1 MAAANSHTDA
11 YDGDPAPP
19 LNQLSVDIDMQH
31 QALEQYN
38 QQQGTPVNELDT
50 LPQQIAT
57 TDQPR
62 HSMHNTPSFNHL
74 LAPAPQSMARMPMV
88 ADNASPQFGD
98 NTGIQQP
105 FQSSSTPFSTPVRF
119 GHGLLPPHTPDVKFM
134 PPSRLGTPMSQ
145 NQTRMVQYQPMQYF
159 QHQPNMTQYTGGY
172 GQAQAQPYFPRPRPQ
187 TAAAIHQLQRPAIN
201 FADEQMR
208 VHHHAERLALLDR
221 QAAQY
226 RVTQQQEVWAG
237 PFPGYR
243 PRPPSP
249 PMIQDRPQTNN
260 DNTQAF
266 DRYQVVQQPTMMPI
280 YSRVPLQPM
289 PTNNI
294 ELEGTGTAQG
304 RSDGPSL
311 VPKRKTPR
319 QCPAASTSNMRTA
332 RAISVAP
339 QPQRVLAP
347 HPNNDMSR
355 HNMPAY
361 NPPAMNGNVAADM
374 AAHQLVQ
381 AFVNRHQNNPLAVNT
396 FYRLAANFNNHIINE
411 NQFYVDVYKLFYMLG
426 SNDFLI
432 QLYHQRPFTW
442 RNTPLQWFHQAI
454 QHECDD
460 QVLEVM
466 AERVMRTGRVDRLMG
481 SAQGTVPPSTS
492 NQPANPPALGQQQTT
507 ETKIVNLKLSRS
519 ALQNI
524 RQSGQFMPD
533 ALPAPADG
541 AIDTAIHGAVDVV
554 ALNGAD
560 GAGDPWD
567 NNDFLEESV
576 PLKRTKKKVPMK
588 GYRAGQGDV
597 DPNVETS
604 ATNRRSSRQT
614 HAALTVPQA
623 EHEMSFP
630 PVGTPAQDSAIGVD
644 EGDEHGDIED
654 EDEDDGDEGD
664 DGDFDGPTRKG
675 SKNSRSIGPKVRA
688 KRAISRDTAKLPGS
702 EVPHVGKIY
711 PTRRAILARDD
722 KPYIHNACGQG
733 FKHPDDVR
741 KHHNQN
747 CDSAKTLQGEK
758 KSLWNDHA
766 SCKIQLSQLEYCK
779 VEDGFVVLDQ
789 ASLDKVQE
797 CVDDGRALNNARKAV
812 RRAAKATGLK
822 IGDKNFDEE
831 IEREDSALA
840 EGNGNKMFDNDDV
853 GLAQSVAD
861 SAAAYNQAI
870 STNPFTINP
879 LMANPFATGALMT
892 KPSVATT
899 PASLTAPATTKKK
912 STPIKTKTSKTKT
925 PKKTIPSKR
934 GPGENENEDSD
945 YGSAKK
951 QASKRQIVKAGPD

>member
-1 MAAANSHTDA
+1 MADADSPTGA
-11 YDGDPAPP
+11 YDGDPAPSP
-19 LNQLSVDIDMQH
+19 DQGDSDIDMQH
-31 QALEQYN
+31 YALEQHN
-38 QQQGTPVNELDT
+38 NTLQGTPVNDLDVNF
-50 LPQQIAT
+50 PQ
-57 TDQPR
+57 
-62 HSMHNTPSFNHL
+62 NTSNINQSHDRINNPPSFNHF
-74 LAPAPQSMARMPMV
+74 LAPAHQSVTPMPAV
-88 ADNASPQFGD
+88 ANNASPHVGFNPGFQL
-98 NTGIQQP
+98 P
-105 FQSSSTPFSTPVRF
+105 FQPSSTPIGTPVPF
-119 GHGLLPPHTPDVKFM
+119 GHGLLPPQTPEVKIM

-145 NQTRMVQYQPMQYF
+145 HQTPIVQYQPIQYF
-159 QHQPNMTQYTGGY
+159 QHQRNMTQYTGGY
-172 GQAQAQPYFPRPRPQ
+172 GQAQAPQYLPQPRPQ

-226 RVTQQQEVWAG
+226 QVAQQQEVWAE

-243 PRPPSP
+243 PRPPP
-249 PMIQDRPQTNN
+249 PAINQARPQPNN
-260 DNTQAF
+260 HNPQAF
-266 DRYQVVQQPTMMPI
+266 ERYHVDQQPPLMPTYPRI
-280 YSRVPLQPM
+280 PLQPM

-294 ELEGTGTAQG
+294 KLEGTGTAQG

-311 VPKRKTPR
+311 VPKRKIPR
-319 QCPAASTSNMRTA
+319 QSSAASTPNVPTP
-332 RAISVAP
+332 RAMPVAP

-347 HPNNDMSR
+347 QPTNDMLR
-355 HNMPAY
+355 QTTTAP
-361 NPPAMNGNVAADM
+361 NPPAMNGNPAADL

-381 AFVNRHQNNPLAVNT
+381 AFVNRHQNNPLAVDT

-466 AERVMRTGRVDRLMG
+466 AKRIMRTGRVELLMG
-481 SAQGTVPPSTS
+481 GPEGTAPPSTPFQAAVPS
-492 NQPANPPALGQQQTT
+492 APGQQQAV

-524 RQSGQFMPD
+524 RQSGLTTPV
-533 ALPAPADG
+533 APPAPDNDAN
-541 AIDTAIHGAVDVV
+541 DTAIHLV
-554 ALNGAD
+554 ADFAGVNAGD
-560 GAGDPWD
+560 GAADRWD

-576 PLKRTKKKVPMK
+576 PLKKTKKKVPMK

-597 DPNVETS
+597 DPNADTS
-604 ATNRRSSRQT
+604 STKRRSSRQT
-614 HAALTVPQA
+614 HVALTVPQA
-623 EHEMSFP
+623 EQETSSP
-630 PVGTPAQDSAIGVD
+630 QVGTPAQDSAIEVD
-644 EGDEHGDIED
+644 EGDENGDS
-654 EDEDDGDEGD
+654 EDEDDGDGSD
-664 DGDFDGPTRKG
+664 DGDFDGPTRQT

-722 KPYIHNACGQG
+722 KPYIHNACAQG

-747 CDSAKTLQGEK
+747 CDSAKGLQGEK
-758 KSLWNDHA
+758 KPLWNDHA

-789 ASLDKVQE
+789 DSLDKVQE
-797 CVDDGRALNNARKAV
+797 CVDEGRAVNNLQKASK
-812 RRAAKATGLK
+812 RAAKATGLK
-822 IGDKNFDEE
+822 VGDKKFDEE
-831 IEREDSALA
+831 IERVDSALA
-840 EGNGNKMFDNDDV
+840 EGNGNQMFDNDDV
-853 GLAQSVAD
+853 GLAQPVAD

-870 STNPFTINP
+870 STNPFTVNP

-892 KPSVATT
+892 KPSVVTT

-945 YGSAKK
+945 YGSANK
-951 QASKRQIVKAGPD
+951 QASKRQVVKAGPD